1 MSEYRAELPE
11 VPERMRSLPI
21 RRGYPV
27 PWFVAMVDGDYHF
40 PTADGRKFALAVK
53 KRLCW
58 VCGQPLGKSVAF
70 VIGPM
75 CVVNRTTSE
84 PPCHREC
91 AEFSAKGCPFLA
103 RPHMKRSVDV
113 PEGATQPAGIALDRN
128 PGAMTVWI
136 TREYF
141 LRRVPPE
148 VFRDSAGEERAV
160 GGGYLFRIGAPL
172 EVLWFS
178 QGRAATRAEVMA
190 SIDSGLPLLRRVAE
204 AEEGGIEHLEEQYK
218 RALPLLPVA

>member
-1 MSEYRAELPE
+1 MNSSQYRPELPE
-11 VPERMRSLPI
+11 VPDRMRLLPI

-27 PWFVAMVDGDYHF
+27 PWFVAIVDGDYHF

-58 VCGQPLGKSVAF
+58 VCGQPLGKTVAF

-91 AEFSAKGCPFLA
+91 AVFSATACPFLV

-113 PEGATQPAGIALDRN
+113 PEDAKPPAGIALDRN
-128 PGAMTVWI
+128 PGAMTVWL
-136 TREYF
+136 TRDYW
-141 LRRVPPE
+141 LRPVRAE
-148 VFRDSAGEERAV
+148 AGV
-160 GGGYLFRIGAPL
+160 QGGYLFRIGPPVD
-172 EVLWFS
+172 VLWFS
-178 QGRAATRAEVMA
+178 QGRAATREEVMA
-190 SIDSGLPLLRRVAE
+190 SIESGLPLLRRVAE
-204 AEEGGIEHLEEQYK
+204 QEEGGVEALEEQYQ

>member
-1 MSEYRAELPE
+1 MSLSPQYRPELPE
-11 VPERMRSLPI
+11 VPDRMRLLPI

-27 PWFVAMVDGDYHF
+27 PWFVARVEGDYHF

-53 KRLCW
+53 RRLCW
-58 VCGQPLGKSVAF
+58 VCGQPLGRVVAF
-70 VIGPM
+70 VLGPM

-113 PEGATQPAGIALDRN
+113 PEGVLPPPGLHLDRN
-128 PGAMTVWI
+128 PGATAVWI
-136 TREYF
+136 TREYW
-141 LRRVPPE
+141 LRKVPPGDG
-148 VFRDSAGEERAV
+148 VRA
-160 GGGYLFRIGAPL
+160 GYLFKIGPCI

-190 SIDSGLPLLRRVAE
+190 SVNSGMPLLRAE
-204 AEEGGIEHLEEQYK
+204 AEKDEGGLEHLEQMYLA
-218 RALPLLPVA
+218 ALPLLPLA